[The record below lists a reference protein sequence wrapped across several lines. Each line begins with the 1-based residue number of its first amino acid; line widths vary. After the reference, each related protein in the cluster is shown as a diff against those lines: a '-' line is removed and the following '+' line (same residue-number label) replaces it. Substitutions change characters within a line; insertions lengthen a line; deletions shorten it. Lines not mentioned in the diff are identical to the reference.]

1 MAADYNSRIAVTQE
15 GDAYGFKTT
24 RRPEIHK
31 GAIEGDRPD
40 DEQIGN
46 PHGEGVDEDGL
57 PNDPIGMAE
66 DVLGA
71 NEDETQG

>member
-1 MAADYNSRIAVTQE
+1 MAADYNSRIAATQE

-40 DEQIGN
+40 DEQIRN
-46 PHGEGVDEDGL
+46 PHGEGLDEDGL
-57 PNDPIGMAE
+57 PIRSPWAE

>member
-1 MAADYNSRIAVTQE
+1 MTSRQL
-15 GDAYGFKTT
+15 DD
-24 RRPEIHK
+24 PEIHK

-46 PHGEGVDEDGL
+46 PHGEGVDEDGW
-57 PNDPIGMAE
+57 PNDPIALAE

-71 NEDETQG
+71 NEDQTQG